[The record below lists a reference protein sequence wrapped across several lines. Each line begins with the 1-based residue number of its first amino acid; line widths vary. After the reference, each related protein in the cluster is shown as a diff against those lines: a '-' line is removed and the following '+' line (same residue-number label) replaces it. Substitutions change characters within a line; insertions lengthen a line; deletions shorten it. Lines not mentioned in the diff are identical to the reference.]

1 MPRRRGT
8 LSGLVLAAAVSLG
21 LWLLPHGSARA
32 ASIFADW
39 TAVVIAGDYHAH
51 SGAESE
57 AFDNARRDVSAE
69 LGKIGFTPANIVQF
83 STRPDRYPQQAPR
96 MAAMPMIREGL
107 AETAQKAMGGCFV
120 YYSSHGIPG
129 GLILTTEQGGYI
141 TPSAL
146 NQAIDAAC
154 PNRPSIV
161 VLSACFSGGFI
172 PGLERNDRM
181 IFTAARPDRTSF
193 GCGESDKYPYFDTCF
208 LEQAPGAH
216 DFVNLAQRTTAC
228 IAAKER
234 ATGATPPSEPQLW
247 IGPAIKPLLPLYAF
261 PSG

>member
-1 MPRRRGT
+1 MGQGRGT
-8 LSGLVLAAAVSLG
+8 FPGLMLAALILG
-21 LWLLPHGSARA
+21 LWLGSPHHVRA
-32 ASIFADW
+32 ASIFSDW

-57 AFDNARRDVSAE
+57 AFDNARRDVAAQ
-69 LGKIGFTPANIVQF
+69 LGKMGFTPANVVQF
-83 STRPDRYPQQAPR
+83 STRPDRYPQQALR
-96 MAAMPMIREGL
+96 MAAIPMIRDGL
-107 AETAQKAMGGCFV
+107 LETASKAKGGCLV

-129 GLILTTEQGGYI
+129 GLILTTEQQGYI
-141 TPSAL
+141 TPSTL
-146 NQAIDAAC
+146 RQMIDTAC
-154 PNRPSIV
+154 PGRPSIV

-228 IAAKER
+228 IAAKEM